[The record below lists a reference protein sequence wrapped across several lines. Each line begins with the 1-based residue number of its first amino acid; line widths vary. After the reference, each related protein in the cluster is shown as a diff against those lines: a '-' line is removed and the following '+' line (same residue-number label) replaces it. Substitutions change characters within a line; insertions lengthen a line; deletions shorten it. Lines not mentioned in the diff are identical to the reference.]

1 MVKCSYE
8 NVVVTRRQVVG
19 CSFVS
24 VWRIYTGTNA
34 CLLREDKKKYMNDL
48 ITNTTKEAND
58 LHRSYRTTATTNG
71 NQTYHLVVGVNRCR
85 CPREG
90 LGPRGVGSGH

>member
-1 MVKCSYE
+1 MIY
-8 NVVVTRRQVVG
+8 NYNLFHTRKKITTKKNKTR
-19 CSFVS
+19 
-24 VWRIYTGTNA
+24 YK
-34 CLLREDKKKYMNDL
+34 KKKYMNDL

-58 LHRSYRTTATTNG
+58 LHLSYSTTPTRTA
-71 NQTYHLVVGVNRCR
+71 TYHLVVGVNRCR

>member
-1 MVKCSYE
+1 MIFNY
-8 NVVVTRRQVVG
+8 NLFHTRKK
-19 CSFVS
+19 
-24 VWRIYTGTNA
+24 ITTKKIKT
-34 CLLREDKKKYMNDL
+34 REDKKKYMNDL